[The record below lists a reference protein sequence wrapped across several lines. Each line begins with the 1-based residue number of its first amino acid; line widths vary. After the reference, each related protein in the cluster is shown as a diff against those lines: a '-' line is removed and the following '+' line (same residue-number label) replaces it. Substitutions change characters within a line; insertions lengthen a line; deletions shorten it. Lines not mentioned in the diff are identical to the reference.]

1 MLGGRVIVLE
11 SKDVALRNRNGQ
23 ELEERVLEFQTR
35 VEMLLSDK
43 ENLSN
48 IKNVSIHQMIALKAY
63 IMELDGKLKSLLTE
77 NEYSTKK
84 YKNYKD
90 KYMGL
95 LKDVKKHET
104 VVNAYKNKIYGYDKL
119 VIKLQAELERAM
131 SVYDI

>member
-23 ELEERVLEFQTR
+23 ELEQRVLEFQTR

-104 VVNAYKNKIYGYDKL
+104 VINAYKNKIYGYDKL

>member
-63 IMELDGKLKSLLTE
+63 IMQLDGKLKSLLTE

-84 YKNYKD
+84 YKSYKD

-95 LKDVKKHET
+95 LKDVKKH
-104 VVNAYKNKIYGYDKL
+104 
-119 VIKLQAELERAM
+119 
-131 SVYDI
+131 